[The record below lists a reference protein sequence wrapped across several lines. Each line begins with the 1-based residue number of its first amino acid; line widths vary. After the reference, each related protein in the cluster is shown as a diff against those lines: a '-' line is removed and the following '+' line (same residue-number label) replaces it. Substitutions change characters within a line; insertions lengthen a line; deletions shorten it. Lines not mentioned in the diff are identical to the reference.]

1 MSCLGRVF
9 AILLVTL
16 LALSNLLLFKPA
28 SAQSIPKPSVP
39 EFSVSLADHS
49 YDVPPKE
56 ISTTNS
62 YNNQTTTTT
71 IPGYHVQKDTIDL
84 TIKNQPY
91 PSSINGNKSYL
102 LFYVRQRGHY
112 GGNWTY
118 PYDHAINS
126 YPRQSDSDYTVLSL
140 PTSYRVATP
149 YGENMQYL
157 KAGDEIDFQV
167 MAILAYGYNYSLSAV
182 IPLYSYNYESVA
194 ASDWS
199 STQTFTIPEPS
210 SSPAPTE
217 SQPTLISN
225 AISADSSLV
234 LVAAA
239 VSVLVV
245 ISLMLYVRHLK
256 KSTAKPD
263 NSVI

>member
-1 MSCLGRVF
+1 M
-9 AILLVTL
+9 IKP
-16 LALSNLLLFKPA
+16 SN
-28 SAQSIPKPSVP
+28 AQTIPKPSVP

-91 PSSINGNKSYL
+91 PSSIDGNKSYL

-126 YPRQSDSDYTVLSL
+126 YPRQSDSDCTVLSL
-140 PTSYRVATP
+140 PNSYRVATP
-149 YGENMQYL
+149 YGENMEYL

-225 AISADSSLV
+225 AISADSSLA

-239 VSVLVV
+239 VSVIVV
-245 ISLMLYVRHLK
+245 ISLLLYVRHLK
-256 KSTAKPD
+256 RSTTQPDKSA
-263 NSVI
+263 V